1 MSSHRLSVDKIE
13 FEEANYHRQQL
24 FPSLVEPR
32 SSPTGRLPMPALVE
46 ARYQRKVVPEK
57 LVVRGRSFFENDRKF
72 FLKGVTY
79 GPFAPS
85 RPGVPFPEPASAERD
100 FALMAELGVNCF
112 RTFTPPPKWLLD
124 LAASYGLRVI
134 IGIPWAQHI
143 SFLDSG
149 RIQAEIRNVVAHS
162 VASCKHH
169 PAVFAYLVGN
179 EISPEIVRWYGSER
193 MRSFLG
199 NLVDCVKSVEPDA
212 LVSYANFPSTEYLE
226 TEFADFLAFNVYLH
240 HEEDFRR
247 YLSHLHN
254 LAGDRPLVLTEIGI
268 DSLRQGTVFQAE
280 TLGWQLR
287 ACFETGVAGTV
298 VFSWTD
304 DWYAFPLSGDGGFQ
318 VKDWSFGVVDAE
330 RRKKPAFWAVKDYY
344 DAPLPPRL
352 AAYPK
357 VSVVVCVYNGERTID
372 SCLASLEKLNYP
384 NYEVVVVNDGST
396 DGTRQIAENY
406 DYIRLIHQENMGLS
420 EARNVGIRHSS
431 GEIVAFTDADCMADP
446 DWLTHLVA
454 RFQSSEFGA
463 VGGPNLTPPDDAF
476 VASCVAVSP
485 GAPTHVLLDDEVAEH
500 IPGCNMAFR
509 REALQAIDGFDP
521 IFRAAGDDVDLC
533 WRLQNKGFKIGFSPA
548 AVVWHFRRNT
558 IRDYLKQQRGY
569 GKAETLLFFK
579 HPSRFNVLGQSR
591 WFGRIYGDL
600 SSFLLSR
607 QPRIY
612 SGVFGRG
619 LFQTLYQPSPSIIS
633 CLPLTLEWNVLSL
646 ALLVCAFAFGGLF
659 WLGVAPLMLTLS
671 RCLVSA
677 SRARIALKFRGLP
690 ATLLVAS
697 LIYLG
702 PLVRTFERYRWRARR
717 LREVKPV
724 DLNGPTQEP
733 KIAWYERAFYLSYWN
748 ENGQE
753 KESLLHSVMDFLLT
767 RKYLI
772 AMDQG
777 WSDWDLEICQ
787 GPWAKAQLKTAT
799 ENHTGPK
806 RLLRVRC
813 ALRMSRL
820 SVTCLWS
827 YFAVAVLAAFLGVPA
842 VAAVAAFIGWA
853 HGSAILYQK
862 FRLGHLLY
870 HVLEALAHKLE
881 FVAVEKK
888 SQSAA

>member
-1 MSSHRLSVDKIE
+1 VLFMPSRHLSLDKTK
-13 FEEANYHRQQL
+13 FEEASNHRHTL
-24 FPSLVEPR
+24 IPSFIEPR
-32 SSPTGRLPMPALVE
+32 RAPIVGTPPPSVVE
-46 ARYQRKVVPEK
+46 LGHRREVAPGKIV
-57 LVVRGRSFFENDRKF
+57 LRGRSFFENDKKF

-85 RPGVPFPEPASAERD
+85 RPGVPFPDPASAEID

-124 LAASYGLRVI
+124 LAGSYGLRAI
-134 IGIPWAQHI
+134 IGIPWAQHV
-143 SFLDSG
+143 SFLDSS
-149 RIQAEIRNVVAHS
+149 RTQAEIRNTVARS
-162 VASCKHH
+162 VASNKHH

-179 EISPEIVRWYGSER
+179 EISPEIVRWYGGER

-199 NLVDCVKSVEPDA
+199 SLVDCAKNVDHEA
-212 LVSYANFPSTEYLE
+212 FVSYANFPSTEYLE
-226 TEFADFLAFNVYLH
+226 TEFTDFLAFNVYLH

-268 DSLRQGTVFQAE
+268 DSIRQGMAFQAE
-280 TLGWQLR
+280 TLAWQVR
-287 ACFETGVAGTV
+287 ASFETGVAGTV
-298 VFSWTD
+298 IFSWTD
-304 DWYAFPLSGDGGFQ
+304 DWYACSGAEGFQ
-318 VKDWSFGVVDAE
+318 VNDWAFGLVDRE
-330 RRKKPAFWAVKDYY
+330 RHKKPAFSAIKEYY
-344 DAPLPPRL
+344 DAPLPSALP
-352 AAYPK
+352 AYPK
-357 VSVVVCVYNGERTID
+357 VSVVVCVYNGERTMD

-384 NYEVVVVNDGST
+384 DYEVVVVNDGST
-396 DGTRQIAENY
+396 DGTRQIAEGY
-406 DYIRLIHQENMGLS
+406 DHIRLIHQENKGLS
-420 EARNVGIRHSS
+420 EARNVGIRAAT
-431 GEIVAFTDADCMADP
+431 GEIIAFTDADCMADP

-463 VGGPNLTPPDDAF
+463 VGGPNLTPPDDSF

-509 REALQAIDGFDP
+509 REALEAIDGFDP

-533 WRLQNKGFKIGFSPA
+533 WRLQNKGYKIGFSPA

-619 LFQTLYQPSPSIIS
+619 LFQTLYQPSPSIVS

-646 ALLVCAFAFGGLF
+646 VLLVCAFAFGGLF
-659 WLGVAPLMLTLS
+659 WLGVAPFMLTLS
-671 RCLVSA
+671 RCFVSA
-677 SRARIALKFRGLP
+677 SRARIAPKFRGLP

-702 PLVRTFERYRWRARR
+702 PFVRTFERYRWRVRR

-733 KIAWYERAFYLSYWN
+733 HIRWHERAFYLSYWN
-748 ENGQE
+748 EMGQE
-753 KESLLHSVMDFLLT
+753 KESLLHSMMDFLLP

-777 WSDWDLEICQ
+777 WSPWDLEICQ
-787 GPWAKAQLKTAT
+787 GPWAKAQIRTAT
-799 ENHTGPK
+799 ENHGGSK
-806 RLLRVRC
+806 RVMRVRC
-813 ALRMSRL
+813 ALRMSRI
-820 SVTCLWS
+820 SVACLWT
-827 YFAVAVLAAFLGVPA
+827 YFT
-842 VAAVAAFIGWA
+842 VAAITAFIGLPEITAAAAFIGWA
-853 HGSAILYQK
+853 HGSAIIYQK

-870 HVLEALAHKLE
+870 HVLESLAHKLD
-881 FVAVEKK
+881 FVPAQNSSE
-888 SQSAA
+888 

>member
-1 MSSHRLSVDKIE
+1 MFL
-13 FEEANYHRQQL
+13 
-24 FPSLVEPR
+24 PSLEEPR
-32 SSPTGRLPMPALVE
+32 RGPLVTVPPPSFFVE
-46 ARYQRKVVPEK
+46 SRHKHKVTLEK
-57 LVVRGRSFFENDRKF
+57 IVLRGRSFFENGKKF

-85 RPGVPFPEPASAERD
+85 RPGVPFPDPASVEVD
-100 FALMAELGVNCF
+100 FALMKQLGVNCF

-124 LAASYGLRVI
+124 LAASYGLRAIV
-134 IGIPWAQHI
+134 GIPWAQHI
-143 SFLDSG
+143 SFLDSH
-149 RIQAEIRNVVAHS
+149 RTQTEIRNIIKRS
-162 VASCKHH
+162 VASCKQH

-179 EISPEIVRWYGSER
+179 EISPEIVRWYGSEK

-199 NLVDCVKSVEPDA
+199 DLVDCVKSVDHEA
-212 LVSYANFPSTEYLE
+212 FVSYANFPSTEYLE
-226 TEFADFLAFNVYLH
+226 TEFTDFLAFNVYLH

-268 DSLRQGTVFQAE
+268 DSVRQGTAFQAE
-280 TLGWQLR
+280 TLAWQVR
-287 ACFETGVAGTV
+287 ASFETGVAGTV
-298 VFSWTD
+298 IFSWTD
-304 DWYAFPLSGDGGFQ
+304 DWYASTGAEGFQ
-318 VKDWSFGVVDAE
+318 VDDWAFGLVD
-330 RRKKPAFWAVKDYY
+330 RQRHKKPAYSAIKQYY
-344 DAPLPPRL
+344 DGPLPPAL

-357 VSVVVCVYNGERTID
+357 VSVVVCVYNGERTMD

-384 NYEVVVVNDGST
+384 NYEVVVINDGST
-396 DGTRQIAENY
+396 DSTREIAEGY
-406 DYIRLIHQENMGLS
+406 DYIRLINQENKGLS
-420 EARNVGIRHSS
+420 EARNVGIRATT
-431 GEIVAFTDADCMADP
+431 GEIIAFTDADCMADP
-446 DWLTHLVA
+446 DWLTHLIA
-454 RFQSSEFGA
+454 RFQSSEFGS
-463 VGGPNLTPPDDAF
+463 VGGPNLTPPDDSF

-485 GAPTHVLLDDEVAEH
+485 GAPAHVLLDDEVAEH

-509 REALQAIDGFDP
+509 REALEAIDGFDP

-533 WRLQNKGFKIGFSPA
+533 WRLQNKGYKIGFSAA

-558 IRDYLKQQRGY
+558 IRDYIKQQCGY

-619 LFQTLYQPSPSIIS
+619 LFQTLYQPSPSIVS
-633 CLPLTLEWNVLSL
+633 CLPMSLEWNVLSL
-646 ALLVCAFAFGGLF
+646 ALLACAFAFGGLF
-659 WLGVAPLMLTLS
+659 WLGIAPFMLTLS
-671 RCLVSA
+671 QCFLSA
-677 SRARIALKFRGLP
+677 SRARITPKYRGLP

-702 PLVRTFERYRWRARR
+702 PLFRTFARYRWRLRR

-733 KIAWYERAFYLSYWN
+733 RILWRERAFCLSYWN

-753 KESLLHSVMDFLLT
+753 KESLLHAVMDFLLP

-799 ENHTGPK
+799 ENHGGNK
-806 RLLRVRC
+806 RVLRVRC
-813 ALRMSRL
+813 ALRMSRI
-820 SVTCLWS
+820 SVACLCT
-827 YFAVAVLAAFLGVPA
+827 YLAVAVGAAVLGFPV
-842 VAAVAAFIGWA
+842 VAAATAFVTWA
-853 HGSAILYQK
+853 HGSAVIYQK

-870 HVLEALAHKLE
+870 HVLESLAHKLN
-881 FVAVEKK
+881 FVPPQK
-888 SQSAA
+888 SEEA

>member
-1 MSSHRLSVDKIE
+1 
-13 FEEANYHRQQL
+13 
-24 FPSLVEPR
+24 
-32 SSPTGRLPMPALVE
+32 MPALIQPYTKTIEVSD
-46 ARYQRKVVPEK
+46 KIVP
-57 LVVRGRSFFENDRKF
+57 RGRFFFQNDEKF

-85 RPGVPFPEPASAERD
+85 QPGVPFPEPAIIERD
-100 FALMAELGVNCF
+100 LALMAELGINCF
-112 RTFTPPPKWLLD
+112 RTFTQPPKWLLERA
-124 LAASYGLRVI
+124 LSFGLRVMV
-134 IGIPWAQHI
+134 GIPWAQHI
-143 SFLDSG
+143 SFLDSAQT
-149 RIQAEIRNVVAHS
+149 RAEIRRSISAS
-162 VASCKHH
+162 VAACRDH

-179 EISPEIVRWYGSER
+179 EIPPEMVRWYGPQR
-193 MRSFLG
+193 MREFIAS
-199 NLVDCVKSVEPDA
+199 LVDCAKSADPKS

-226 TEFADFLAFNVYLH
+226 NDSLDFLSFNVYLH
-240 HEEDFRR
+240 REEDFRR

-254 LAGDRPLVLTEIGI
+254 LAGDRPLVLTEVGI
-268 DSLRQGTVFQAE
+268 DSLRNGEDVQAE
-280 TLGWQLR
+280 TLAWQAR
-287 ACFETGVAGTV
+287 ASFETGVAGTV
-298 VFSWTD
+298 IFSWTD
-304 DWYAFPLSGDGGFQ
+304 DWYAFPLSGAGGFQ
-318 VKDWSFGVVDAE
+318 VNDWAFGLVNRNRE
-330 RRKKPAFWAVKDYY
+330 KKPAFGALKKLY

-352 AAYPK
+352 PVYPR

-372 SCLASLEKLNYP
+372 SCLASLEKLTYP
-384 NYEVVVVNDGST
+384 DYEVIVVNDGST
-396 DGTRQIAENY
+396 DGTRQIAEGY
-406 DYIRLIHQENMGLS
+406 DYIRLIHQENKGLS
-420 EARNVGIRHSS
+420 EARNVGIRAAT
-431 GEIVAFTDADCMADP
+431 GEIIAFTDADCMADP

-454 RFQSSEFGA
+454 RFQSSEFAA
-463 VGGPNLTPPDDAF
+463 VGGPNLTPPDDSF

-509 REALQAIDGFDP
+509 REALETIDGFDP

-533 WRLQNKGFKIGFSPA
+533 WRLQNKGYKIGFSAA

-558 IRDYLKQQRGY
+558 IRDYIKQQRGY

-619 LFQTLYQPSPSIIS
+619 LFQTLYQPSPSILS

-646 ALLVCAFAFGGLF
+646 VLLVCAFWFGGLF
-659 WLGVAPLMLTLS
+659 SLGIAPFALTLS
-671 RCLVSA
+671 RCILSA
-677 SRARIALKFRGLP
+677 TKARIAPQFRGLP
-690 ATLLVAS
+690 ATLLVSS

-702 PLVRTFERYRWRARR
+702 PLVRTFERYRWRMRR

-724 DLNGPTQEP
+724 DLNGPTQSP
-733 KIAWYERAFYLSYWN
+733 RISWRERAFYLSYWN
-748 ENGQE
+748 ENSRE
-753 KESLLHSVMDFLLT
+753 KEILLHSVMDFLLP

-787 GPWAKAQLKTAT
+787 GPWAKAQIKTAT
-799 ENHTGPK
+799 ENHTGSK

-813 ALRMSRL
+813 ALRMSRISVAFL
-820 SVTCLWS
+820 SS
-827 YFAVAVLAAFLGVPA
+827 YFAAAILAAFLGIPA
-842 VAAVAAFIGWA
+842 LAAVAAFLGWA

-870 HVLEALAHKLE
+870 HVLEALAHK
-881 FVAVEKK
+881 
-888 SQSAA
+888 